1 MLSQIKR
8 KTNFNGNNSF
18 DPERQTMTR
27 LVDSEDGYDL
37 GSEQLKMQSQVSIL
51 IKIWKLW

>member
-18 DPERQTMTR
+18 DPERQAMPR
-27 LVDSEDGYDL
+27 LMESEDGYDL
-37 GSEQLKMQSQVSIL
+37 GSEQLKMQSQVGSL
-51 IKIWKLW
+51 IIIVKI